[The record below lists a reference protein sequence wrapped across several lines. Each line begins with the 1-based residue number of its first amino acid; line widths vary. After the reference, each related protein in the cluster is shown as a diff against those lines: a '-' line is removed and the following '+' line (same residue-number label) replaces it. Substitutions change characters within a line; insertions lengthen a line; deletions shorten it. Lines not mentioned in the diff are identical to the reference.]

1 MLKQALAGALA
12 VVMMPGSSFAV
23 SMGGVGLQ
31 ACGIWITDHQ
41 SDAPEARQD
50 EEWMMGYLSGAG
62 KWGSTDL
69 DPLNG
74 MDAQAIYAWI
84 SNYCAF
90 HPFVQIQDAANAFIH
105 VHPQ

>member
-1 MLKQALAGALA
+1 MLKHAFAGALA
-12 VVMMPGSSFAV
+12 VAMMTGSSFAI

-31 ACGIWITDHQ
+31 TCGFWTVDHQ
-41 SDAPEARQD
+41 SDVPKAQQD
-50 EEWMMGYLSGAG
+50 EQWMMGYLSGAG
-62 KWGSTDL
+62 KWGNAEL

-90 HPFVQIQDAANAFIH
+90 HPLVQIQEAGNAFIQ

>member
-1 MLKQALAGALA
+1 MLKHAVAGALA
-12 VVMMPGSSFAV
+12 VAMMTGSSIAV

-31 ACGIWITDHQ
+31 TCGNWIADHQ
-41 SDAPEARQD
+41 SDAPGARQD
-50 EEWMMGYLSGAG
+50 EQWMMGYLSGAG
-62 KWGSTDL
+62 KWGNTDL

-90 HPFVQIQDAANAFIH
+90 NPFAKIQDAGTAFIH